1 MVLSRLTSLPAVGLL
16 IICSLTSTGLKA
28 QNIIINGEFATL
40 QADVTSWYDL
50 RHRQLV
56 RQQWDISCGAAALS
70 TLLTW
75 YFGLPLNEE
84 TVARALLQTTRVTRV
99 QARGGFSLL
108 DLKRFVEAIGMR
120 GEGYAEMSL
129 EDLQAMN
136 QPAIIPVSLYGLDH
150 FVVYRGQLAEQVFIG
165 DPAFGNLSLSAD
177 QFNAVWNSRIAF
189 FVSDDVERDFSQ
201 HSFHVQPQDLNLL
214 ALQRFS
220 WDYAAPLEPLTRR
233 TRTLSQ

>member
-1 MVLSRLTSLPAVGLL
+1 MITSRLISMPAVGLF
-16 IICSLTSTGLKA
+16 IMISLATVELKA
-28 QNIIINGEFATL
+28 QNVVINGDFATL
-40 QADVTSWYDL
+40 QTDVISWYEL

-120 GEGYAEMSL
+120 GDGYAEMTL
-129 EDLQAMN
+129 DDLMEMN
-136 QPAIIPVSLYGLDH
+136 QPAIIPISLYGLDH
-150 FVVYRGQLAEQVFIG
+150 FVVYRGQLADQVFIG
-165 DPAFGNLSLSAD
+165 DPAFGNLTLSAE
-177 QFNAVWNSRIAF
+177 QFNSVWNSRIAF
-189 FVSDDVERDFSQ
+189 FVSDDVVRDFSR
-201 HSFHVQPQDLNLL
+201 HRFHVQPEDLNLL

-220 WDYAAPLEPLTRR
+220 WDYAPPLEPMTRR
-233 TRTLSQ
+233 TRTLGQ